1 MTLPINDRRKKNEKK
16 NKKLL
21 SITLSACMILPVFS
35 VSVVEAKPEKT
46 IRVWYWEDNDG
57 SYADAYDTWS
67 EQYPDVNLE
76 LEAIPWNSYHDTL
89 IAAAASGDL
98 PDVYKIQPTW
108 IPELR
113 SLNAVAKLDEYIDS
127 WEDKDTIPE
136 SMWESARAGQEETYA
151 WPHSL
156 VVLYLYCRKSYFE
169 DAGLEYPKTMDEFYQ
184 ACEALTKDTDGDG
197 STDIYGFSMRGARGG
212 HFMWAGLTLNEGID
226 FFDDAGKVS
235 LNTPEMVEANQKYL
249 DIYQKG
255 WPKNSTYRWLYRN
268 CAEFRKRSY
277 RNVGT
282 SFEFRKRNH
291 GSIGR

>member
-1 MTLPINDRRKKNEKK
+1 MKKRI
-16 NKKLL
+16 KKLL

-35 VSVVEAKPEKT
+35 VSVVEAKPEET

-235 LNTPEMVEANQKYL
+235 LNTPEMVEANQ
-249 DIYQKG
+249 
-255 WPKNSTYRWLYRN
+255 
-268 CAEFRKRSY
+268 
-277 RNVGT
+277 
-282 SFEFRKRNH
+282 
-291 GSIGR
+291 

>member
-1 MTLPINDRRKKNEKK
+1 MTGGKRMKKRI
-16 NKKLL
+16 KKLL

-151 WPHSL
+151 
-156 VVLYLYCRKSYFE
+156 
-169 DAGLEYPKTMDEFYQ
+169 
-184 ACEALTKDTDGDG
+184 
-197 STDIYGFSMRGARGG
+197 
-212 HFMWAGLTLNEGID
+212 
-226 FFDDAGKVS
+226 
-235 LNTPEMVEANQKYL
+235 
-249 DIYQKG
+249 
-255 WPKNSTYRWLYRN
+255 
-268 CAEFRKRSY
+268 
-277 RNVGT
+277 
-282 SFEFRKRNH
+282 
-291 GSIGR
+291 

>member
-1 MTLPINDRRKKNEKK
+1 
-16 NKKLL
+16 
-21 SITLSACMILPVFS
+21 MILPVFS

-184 ACEALTKDTDGDG
+184 ACEALTKDTDGPAD
-197 STDIYGFSMRGARGG
+197 
-212 HFMWAGLTLNEGID
+212 
-226 FFDDAGKVS
+226 
-235 LNTPEMVEANQKYL
+235 
-249 DIYQKG
+249 
-255 WPKNSTYRWLYRN
+255 
-268 CAEFRKRSY
+268 
-277 RNVGT
+277 
-282 SFEFRKRNH
+282 
-291 GSIGR
+291 